1 MKSKSFK
8 FRSLA
13 LGIIIIIGVVITV
26 SSAIKNNKVKN
37 SIIVANSKAEAASI
51 KSEEIKEQQLK
62 ATELKKQQE
71 INQKQKSLE
80 VTWKI
85 GYDQFFKKEYNNA
98 IKTERK
104 VIKEDPTF
112 YKAYA
117 VEGIALAYSGNF
129 EQGMK
134 QIDLSLKLNPSYGY
148 ARFNKALTYELYQ
161 HYAEAITWYTKA
173 LEIEKFE
180 WSYYGI
186 ASIYG
191 RKGDVSNTI
200 KYLTLAIGINQSVK
214 NTAKTEED
222 FNNVRESP
230 EFQKLIISIEN

>member
-8 FRSLA
+8 LKVLA
-13 LGIIIIIGVVITV
+13 LGVITIIGISIAVNG
-26 SSAIKNNKVKN
+26 AIKNNNIKN
-37 SIIVANSKAEAASI
+37 DVIAANIKADLAAN
-51 KSEEIKEQQLK
+51 KTKEIKQQQLNQNEQK
-62 ATELKKQQE
+62 IQLK

-80 VTWKI
+80 DRWKT
-85 GYDQFFKKEYNNA
+85 GYDQFFEKEYNNA
-98 IKTERK
+98 IETERK
-104 VIKEDPTF
+104 VIQEDPTF

-129 EQGMK
+129 EKGMA

-161 HYAEAITWYTKA
+161 YYDDAITWYNKA
-173 LEIEKFE
+173 LEVEKFE

-191 RKGDVSNTI
+191 RKGDTLNTI
-200 KYLTLAIGINQSVK
+200 KYLKLAIEINPSVK

-230 EFQKLIISIEN
+230 EFKKLLN

>member
-8 FRSLA
+8 LKVLA
-13 LGIIIIIGVVITV
+13 LGVITIIGISIAVNG
-26 SSAIKNNKVKN
+26 AIKNNNIKN
-37 SIIVANSKAEAASI
+37 DVIAASI
-51 KSEEIKEQQLK
+51 KADLAANKIKEIKQQQLNQNEQK
-62 ATELKKQQE
+62 IQLQ

-80 VTWKI
+80 ATWKI

-98 IKTERK
+98 IETERK
-104 VIKEDPTF
+104 VIQEDPTF

-129 EQGMK
+129 EKGMA

-148 ARFNKALTYELYQ
+148 ARFNKALTYELYH
-161 HYAEAITWYTKA
+161 HYDEALTWYNKA
-173 LEIEKFE
+173 LEVEKSE

-191 RKGDVSNTI
+191 RKGDTLNTI
-200 KYLTLAIGINQSVK
+200 KYLNLAIEINPSVK

-230 EFQKLIISIEN
+230 EFKKLLN